1 LPLKE
6 LTPDAKN
13 IWLTEGMDNDFDSLL
28 PMGRKSSSDG
38 NSIFI
43 INSNGNDSGRDSWVY
58 NFNKIKLEYNVKM
71 FSDNYNSELDRYLR
85 NGNVTNLDDFL
96 LNDPKKI
103 KWTRNAKR
111 DLKLKRYAIYETQ
124 KIRNSA
130 YRPFIK
136 TYLFSGKIYNKE
148 VAQFPKIFP
157 TLSTENENIV
167 ICLSGI
173 GNTNPL
179 QCIMT
184 NIIPDL
190 HLTGDSQCFPF
201 YTYKEDGTGR
211 KENIS
216 DWALKQYQEH
226 YKDESITKWDIFYY
240 IYGVLH
246 TPAYKEKYSANLRRS
261 LPRIPFYEDFRK
273 YSTAGKKLAE
283 LHVNYE
289 TQPEYYLQKIEAPGK
304 KLDWKVVKMKLSKDK
319 TTIIYND
326 FLSMTGIPYEVFE
339 YKLGVRSALEW
350 IIDQYQIK
358 TDKRSGIV
366 NDPNREDEP
375 DYIVRLIGKIVTV
388 SLETV
393 KIVRELGGL

>member
-1 LPLKE
+1 
-6 LTPDAKN
+6 
-13 IWLTEGMDNDFDSLL
+13 
-28 PMGRKSSSDG
+28 
-38 NSIFI
+38 
-43 INSNGNDSGRDSWVY
+43 
-58 NFNKIKLEYNVKM
+58 
-71 FSDNYNSELDRYLR
+71 
-85 NGNVTNLDDFL
+85 
-96 LNDPKKI
+96 
-103 KWTRNAKR
+103 
-111 DLKLKRYAIYETQ
+111 
-124 KIRNSA
+124 
-130 YRPFIK
+130 
-136 TYLFSGKIYNKE
+136 
-148 VAQFPKIFP
+148 
-157 TLSTENENIV
+157 
-167 ICLSGI
+167 
-173 GNTNPL
+173 
-179 QCIMT
+179 
-184 NIIPDL
+184 
-190 HLTGDSQCFPF
+190 
-201 YTYKEDGTGR
+201 
-211 KENIS
+211 
-216 DWALKQYQEH
+216 
-226 YKDESITKWDIFYY
+226 
-240 IYGVLH
+240 
-246 TPAYKEKYSANLRRS
+246 